1 MSEPAALDKET
12 TMSDSVIERPYL
24 LFLGAAP
31 SNLWAKT
38 AAGIAHWRPDWCV
51 GQISLPGCGAD
62 TGFDELTLKAAMA
75 RGAKTLVIGVAPAGG
90 AFPDAWTDPVVAA
103 IETGLDIA
111 AGLHC
116 RLGDI
121 PAFAEAANRHGR
133 RLIDVRHPSRN
144 FDIATSDRRSGH
156 RLLTVG
162 TDCCVGKM
170 YTALALER
178 EMQARGMKADFRAT
192 GQTGIFIAE
201 RGVSVDAVVSDF
213 VSGATEWLTPANDA
227 DHWDLIEGQGSL
239 YHVSFSGVSLGLLH
253 GSQPDALVLCHD
265 ASRTHNDDFPDVEL
279 PGLEACAEANLALA
293 RISNPD
299 VRLVGVALNTSK
311 TDPSGVERLLAGTA
325 ERLGVPCVDP
335 VATGV
340 AAIVDT
346 LD

>member
-1 MSEPAALDKET
+1 MNDGA
-12 TMSDSVIERPYL
+12 IERLYL
-24 LFLGAAP
+24 LFLGEAP

-38 AAGIAHWRPDWCV
+38 AAGIAHWRPEWCA

-62 TGFDELTLKAAMA
+62 TGLDELTLEAARL
-75 RGAKTLVIGVAPAGG
+75 RGAKTLVIGVAPSGG
-90 AFPDAWTDPVVAA
+90 AFPEAWTAPVVAA
-103 IETGLDIA
+103 IEAGLDIA
-111 AGLHC
+111 GGLHS

-121 PAFAEAANRHGR
+121 PALAEAARRHRR
-133 RLIDVRHPSRN
+133 RLIDVRHPTRN
-144 FDIATSDRRSGH
+144 FDIAIPDGRAGH

-170 YTALALER
+170 YAALALER
-178 EMQARGMKADFRAT
+178 EMRGRGMKADFRAT

-213 VSGATEWLTPANDA
+213 VSGAAEWLTPPNDA

-239 YHVSFSGVSLGLLH
+239 FHVSYSGVSLGLLH

-265 ASRTHNDDFPDVEL
+265 ASREFNDDFPEVEL
-279 PGLEACAEANLALA
+279 PSLAACAEANLALA
-293 RISNPD
+293 RIANPRA
-299 VRLVGVALNTSK
+299 RLVGVALNTSK
-311 TDPSGVERLLAGTA
+311 IDPSGVERLLAETA
-325 ERLGVPCVDP
+325 ERLGAPCVDP

-346 LD
+346 LI

>member
-1 MSEPAALDKET
+1 
-12 TMSDSVIERPYL
+12 MSDETIPRPYL
-24 LFLGAAP
+24 LFLGEAP

-38 AAGIAHWRPDWCV
+38 AAGIAHWRPDWCA

-62 TGFDELTLKAAMA
+62 CGLEELTLEAAAA

-90 AFPDAWTDPVVAA
+90 AFPDAWTASVVAA
-103 IETGLDIA
+103 IEAGLDIA
-111 AGLHC
+111 AGLHS

-121 PAFAEAANRHGR
+121 PALAEAANRHGR
-133 RLIDVRHPSRN
+133 RLIDVRHPTQN
-144 FDIATSDRRSGH
+144 FDIATPDSRTGH

-201 RGVSVDAVVSDF
+201 RGVSVDAVVADF
-213 VSGATEWLTPANDA
+213 ISGATEWLSPANDA

-239 YHVSFSGVSLGLLH
+239 FHVSFSGVSLGLLH

-265 ASRTHNDDFPDVEL
+265 ASRSHNDDFPAIEL
-279 PGLEACAEANLALA
+279 PSLKACAEANLSLA
-293 RISNPD
+293 RLSNPRA
-299 VRLVGVALNTSK
+299 RLVGVALNTSK
-311 TDPSGVERLLAGTA
+311 IDPAGVERLLAETA
-325 ERLGVPCVDP
+325 DKLGVPCVDP

-340 AAIVDT
+340 AAIVDN
-346 LD
+346 LN

>member
-1 MSEPAALDKET
+1 
-12 TMSDSVIERPYL
+12 MSDAVIERPYL
-24 LFLGAAP
+24 LFLGEAP

-38 AAGIAHWRPDWCV
+38 AAGIAHWRPEWCA

-62 TGFDELTLKAAMA
+62 CGLDELTLEAAVA

-90 AFPDAWTDPVVAA
+90 AFPDAWSALVVAA
-103 IETGLDIA
+103 IEAGLDVA
-111 AGLHC
+111 AGLHS
-116 RLGDI
+116 RLDSI
-121 PAFAEAANRHGR
+121 PALAEAADRHGR
-133 RLIDVRHPSRN
+133 RLIDLRHPTRDFN
-144 FDIATSDRRSGH
+144 IATPDRRPGH

-178 EMQARGMKADFRAT
+178 EMKARGMKADFHAT

-213 VSGATEWLTPANDA
+213 VSGATVWLTPGNDE

-239 YHVSFSGVSLGLLH
+239 YHVSYSAVSLGLLH

-265 ASRTHNDDFPDVEL
+265 ASRTHNDDFPDIEL
-279 PGLEACAEANLALA
+279 PSLEACAEANLSMA
-293 RISNPD
+293 RLCNPD
-299 VRLVGVALNTSK
+299 ARLVGVALNTSK
-311 TDPSGVERLLAGTA
+311 TDPAGVGRLLAATA

-340 AAIVDT
+340 AAIVDN
-346 LD
+346 LDG

>member
-1 MSEPAALDKET
+1 MTDGG
-12 TMSDSVIERPYL
+12 IERPYL
-24 LFLGAAP
+24 LFLGEAP
-31 SNLWAKT
+31 DNLWAKT
-38 AAGIAHWRPDWCV
+38 AAGIAHWRPQWCA

-62 TGFDELTLKAAMA
+62 TGLDELSLEAAVA

-90 AFPDAWTDPVVAA
+90 AFPDAWTGPVVAA
-103 IETGLDIA
+103 IEAGLDIA
-111 AGLHC
+111 AGLHS

-121 PAFAEAANRHGR
+121 PALAEAAIRNGR
-133 RLIDVRHPSRN
+133 RLIDVRHPDRD
-144 FDIATSDRRSGH
+144 FEIATPDKRAGH

-178 EMQARGMKADFRAT
+178 EMRGRGMKADFRAT

-213 VSGATEWLTPANDA
+213 ISGATEWLTPANEA

-239 YHVSFSGVSLGLLH
+239 YHVSYAGVSLGLLH

-265 ASRTHNDDFPDVEL
+265 AARTHNDDFPEIEL
-279 PGLEACAEANLALA
+279 PSLEACAETNLALA
-293 RISNPD
+293 RFVNPD
-299 VRLVGVALNTSK
+299 VRLVGVSLNTSK
-311 TDPSGVERLLAGTA
+311 TDPAGVERLLSQTA

-346 LD
+346 LS